1 LRNASIADGVKSG
14 ALILPLQ
21 SKAKRRTEREQ
32 RRKVERKSQKEKKKP
47 RPKELLLQGNEAVVE
62 GALRAGC
69 RFFAGYPITP
79 ATEISEILSTRLP
92 LVDGTFIQME
102 DEIASL
108 GAVIG
113 ASLAGVKA
121 MTATSGPGFS
131 LMQENLG
138 FAIIAEVPCV
148 VVDVMRGGPSTG
160 LPTSPSQSDVM
171 QARWGTHGDHPI
183 IVLSA
188 STVRECYDMT
198 IRAFNFSEKFRTPVI
213 LLIDEVVGHMRE
225 KIALGDQNEIEIF
238 NRVKPTMPPEW
249 YIPYED
255 TPSGIPSMANF
266 GEGYRYHVT
275 GLTHDIRGFPT
286 SRPDE
291 IGPFIARLHR
301 KISQH
306 FSEIQIGEFF
316 QTEDAEI
323 TVVAYGCVARSAK
336 RAVIEAREKGMKVG
350 LLKLMTLWPFMRS
363 AVEKVL
369 QTSKALIV
377 PEMNMGQISREVKR
391 VNRGI
396 TKVVA
401 LNKVDGTIITPGEI
415 LDRMMEI
422 SDARSN

>member
-1 LRNASIADGVKSG
+1 M
-14 ALILPLQ
+14 
-21 SKAKRRTEREQ
+21 KRQNQ
-32 RRKVERKSQKEKKKP
+32 REKKKSH
-47 RPKELLLQGNEAVVE
+47 RKELLLQGNEAVAE

-79 ATEISEILSTRLP
+79 ATEISEVLSVRLP
-92 LVDGTFIQME
+92 QVDGTFIQME

-113 ASLAGVKA
+113 ASLAGVKS

-138 FAIIAEVPCV
+138 LAIIAEVPCV
-148 VVDVMRGGPSTG
+148 IVNVMRGGPSTG
-160 LPTSPSQSDVM
+160 LPTFPAQSDVM

-188 STVRECYDMT
+188 STVRECFDMT
-198 IRAFNFSEKFRTPVI
+198 IRAFNLSERFRTPVI
-213 LLIDEVVGHMRE
+213 VLIDEVVGHMRE
-225 KIALGDQNEIEIF
+225 KMALDDEEEIEIF

-255 TPSGIPSMANF
+255 TPSGVSPMANF

-275 GLTHDIRGFPT
+275 GLTHDVRGFPT

-291 IGPFIARLHR
+291 IGPFISRLHR
-301 KISQH
+301 KISSH
-306 FSEIQIGEFF
+306 FPEIQTAEYF

-323 TVVAYGCVARSAK
+323 TIVAYGCVARSAK
-336 RAVIEAREKGMKVG
+336 RAVIEAREKGRKVG
-350 LLKLMTLWPFMRS
+350 LLKLMTIWPFMRT

-369 QTSKALIV
+369 QTSKVLIV

-396 TKVVA
+396 TRVVA
-401 LNKVDGTIITPGEI
+401 LNKVDGTIITPMEI
-415 LDRMMEI
+415 LSRIQEVV
-422 SDARSN
+422 S

>member
-1 LRNASIADGVKSG
+1 M
-14 ALILPLQ
+14 
-21 SKAKRRTEREQ
+21 
-32 RRKVERKSQKEKKKP
+32 
-47 RPKELLLQGNEAVVE
+47 LQGNEAVVE

-79 ATEISEILSTRLP
+79 ATEISEILSVKLP
-92 LVDGTFIQME
+92 QVDGTFIQME

-113 ASLAGVKA
+113 ASLAGVKS

-148 VVDVMRGGPSTG
+148 IVNVMRGGPSTG
-160 LPTSPSQSDVM
+160 LPTFPSQSDVM

-188 STVRECYDMT
+188 STVRECYEMT
-198 IRAFNFSEKFRTPVI
+198 IQSFNFSEKFRSPVI
-213 LLIDEVVGHMRE
+213 LLIDEVVAHMRE
-225 KIALGDQNEIEIF
+225 KMALSDEEEIEIF
-238 NRVKPTMPPEW
+238 NRVKPTVPPEW
-249 YIPYED
+249 YIPFED
-255 TPSGIPSMANF
+255 TPSGIPALANF

-306 FSEIQIGEFF
+306 FSEIQMAEFF
-316 QTEDAEI
+316 QTEDADTTI
-323 TVVAYGCVARSAK
+323 VAYGSVARSAK
-336 RAVIEAREKGMKVG
+336 RAVIEAREQGLKVG
-350 LLKLMTLWPFMRS
+350 LLKLVRIWPFERS

-369 QTSKALIV
+369 QNSKTLLV

-391 VNRGI
+391 VNRGV
-396 TKVVA
+396 TKVFT
-401 LNKVDGTIITPGEI
+401 LNKVDGTIITPEEI
-415 LDRMMEI
+415 LNRIKEVV
-422 SDARSN
+422 A